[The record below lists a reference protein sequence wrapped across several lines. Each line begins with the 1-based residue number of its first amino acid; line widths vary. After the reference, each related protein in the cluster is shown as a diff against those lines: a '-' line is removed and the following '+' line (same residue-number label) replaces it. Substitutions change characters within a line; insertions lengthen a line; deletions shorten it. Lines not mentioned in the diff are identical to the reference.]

1 MTRLA
6 KTTSH
11 RRRAFSLAETLIAL
25 LIFVLGMYGVLSLL
39 GSSRRISEISL
50 RRLQATALAE
60 GQINVMQ
67 AAGYDAVRAE
77 LDGTTSSLPLSAA
90 QDFDDNPPFAWSLE
104 TSDRAASDSLLLRV
118 TVSWNIDKA
127 RGSAAPVD
135 KRLTLSTLLVEEAR
149 P

>member
-6 KTTSH
+6 LPTSH
-11 RRRAFSLAETLIAL
+11 RKRAFSLAEVLIAL
-25 LIFVLGMYGVLSLL
+25 LVFVLGMYGVLSLL

-60 GQINVMQ
+60 GQLNVLE

-77 LDGTTSSLPLSAA
+77 LEETTPSLPLSNAIPFEENA
-90 QDFDDNPPFAWSLE
+90 PFEWQVETDDG
-104 TSDRAASDSLLLRV
+104 AASEALLLRV
-118 TVSWNIDKA
+118 TVSWSQDNKRGVSAPIDK
-127 RGSAAPVD
+127 RVS
-135 KRLTLSTLLVEEAR
+135 LTTLLSGEAR